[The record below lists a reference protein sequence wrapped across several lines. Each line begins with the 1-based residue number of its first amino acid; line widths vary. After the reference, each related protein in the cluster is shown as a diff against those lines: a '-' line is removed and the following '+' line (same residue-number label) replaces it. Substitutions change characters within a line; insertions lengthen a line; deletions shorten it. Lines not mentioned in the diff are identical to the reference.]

1 MKKYLFLLMISG
13 LLISCGN
20 IGEAEEKS
28 SEINY
33 GEVEENSIYK
43 EFEEEHL
50 IKYIGDGIINIVV
63 APYSKGIDILFTTDT
78 KDFSKERFIDISKEV
93 VKNFK
98 KNYDIDD
105 SLEIGVSLDYQPDPS
120 ENAENIFVDQI
131 Q

>member
-1 MKKYLFLLMISG
+1 MISG

-20 IGEAEEKS
+20 VGEAEEKT
-28 SEINY
+28 SETTY
-33 GEVEENSIYK
+33 VEVEEKSIYK
-43 EFEEEHL
+43 EFEEENL
-50 IKYIGDGIINIVV
+50 IKYIGDGIIDIVV

-78 KDFSKERFIDISKEV
+78 KDFSKEKFEGIAKEV

-98 KNYDIDD
+98 ENFDIDE
-105 SLEIGVSLDYQPDPS
+105 SLEIGVSLDYQPDPN

>member
-20 IGEAEEKS
+20 VGEAEEKT
-28 SEINY
+28 SETTY
-33 GEVEENSIYK
+33 VEVEEKSIYK
-43 EFEEEHL
+43 EFEEENL
-50 IKYIGDGIINIVV
+50 IKYIGDGIIDIVV

-78 KDFSKERFIDISKEV
+78 KDFSKEKFEGIAKEV

-98 KNYDIDD
+98 ENFDIDE
-105 SLEIGVSLDYQPDPS
+105 SLEIGVSLDYQPDPN

>member
-20 IGEAEEKS
+20 VGEAEEKT
-28 SEINY
+28 SETIY
-33 GEVEENSIYK
+33 VEVEEKSIYK
-43 EFEEEHL
+43 EFEEENL
-50 IKYIGDGIINIVV
+50 IKYIGDGIIDIVV

-78 KDFSKERFIDISKEV
+78 KDFSKEKFEGIAKEV

-98 KNYDIDD
+98 ENFDIDE

>member
-20 IGEAEEKS
+20 VGEAEEKTD
-28 SEINY
+28 ETAY
-33 GEVEENSIYK
+33 VEMEEKSIYK
-43 EFEEEHL
+43 EFEEENL
-50 IKYIGDGIINIVV
+50 IKYIGDGIIDIVV

-78 KDFSKERFIDISKEV
+78 KDFSKEKFKIIAKEV

-98 KNYDIDD
+98 ENYDIDD

>member
-20 IGEAEEKS
+20 VGEAEEKT
-28 SEINY
+28 SETTY
-33 GEVEENSIYK
+33 VEVEEKSIYK
-43 EFEEEHL
+43 EFEEENL
-50 IKYIGDGIINIVV
+50 IKYIGDGIIDIVV

-78 KDFSKERFIDISKEV
+78 KDFSKEKFEGIAKEV

-98 KNYDIDD
+98 ENFDIDE
-105 SLEIGVSLDYQPDPS
+105 SLEVGVSLDYQPDPS

>member
-20 IGEAEEKS
+20 VGEAEEKT
-28 SEINY
+28 SETTY
-33 GEVEENSIYK
+33 VEVEEKSIYK
-43 EFEEEHL
+43 EFEEENL
-50 IKYIGDGIINIVV
+50 IKYIGDGIIDIVV

-78 KDFSKERFIDISKEV
+78 KDFSKEKFEGIAKEV

-98 KNYDIDD
+98 ENFDIDE
-105 SLEIGVSLDYQPDPS
+105 SLEIGVSLDYQPDSS

>member
-20 IGEAEEKS
+20 VGEAEEKT
-28 SEINY
+28 SETTY
-33 GEVEENSIYK
+33 VEVEEKSIYK
-43 EFEEEHL
+43 EFEEENL
-50 IKYIGDGIINIVV
+50 IKYIGDGIIDIVV

-78 KDFSKERFIDISKEV
+78 KDFSKEKFEGIAKEV

-98 KNYDIDD
+98 ENFDIDEN
-105 SLEIGVSLDYQPDPS
+105 LEIGVSLDYQPDPN

>member
-20 IGEAEEKS
+20 VGEAEEKT
-28 SEINY
+28 SETTY
-33 GEVEENSIYK
+33 VEVEEKSIYK
-43 EFEEEHL
+43 EFEEENL
-50 IKYIGDGIINIVV
+50 IKYIGDGIIDIVV

-78 KDFSKERFIDISKEV
+78 KDFSKEKFEGIAKEV

-98 KNYDIDD
+98 ENFDIDG
-105 SLEIGVSLDYQPDPS
+105 SLEIGVSLDYQPDPN

>member
-20 IGEAEEKS
+20 VGEAEEKT
-28 SEINY
+28 SETTY
-33 GEVEENSIYK
+33 VEVEEKSIYK
-43 EFEEEHL
+43 EFEEENL
-50 IKYIGDGIINIVV
+50 IKYIGDGIIDIVV

-78 KDFSKERFIDISKEV
+78 KDFSKEKFEGIAKEV

-98 KNYDIDD
+98 ENFDIDE

>member
-20 IGEAEEKS
+20 VGEAEEKT
-28 SEINY
+28 SETTY
-33 GEVEENSIYK
+33 VEVEEKSIYK
-43 EFEEEHL
+43 EFEEENL
-50 IKYIGDGIINIVV
+50 IKYIGDGIIDIVV

-78 KDFSKERFIDISKEV
+78 KDFSKEKFEGIAKEV

-98 KNYDIDD
+98 ENFDIDEN
-105 SLEIGVSLDYQPDPS
+105 LEIGVSLDYQPDPS